1 MSGHTNLYVSVEAK
15 NRIHELKRKY
25 RFHSNT
31 EVLEALFLVFED
43 VERKIGEGEM
53 MKRIFE
59 LQRGKE
65 TDAPATSTSA
75 TSNSS
80 ADSREGAGGKKIR
93 L

>member
-1 MSGHTNLYVSVEAK
+1 MSGHTNLYVSVEARDK
-15 NRIHELKRKY
+15 IHELKRKY

-43 VERKIGEGEM
+43 VERKVGEGEM

-59 LQRGKE
+59 LQRGNEVREE
-65 TDAPATSTSA
+65 TETTV
-75 TSNSS
+75 T
-80 ADSREGAGGKKIR
+80 EGVTGGKKIR